1 MPNVGV
7 MTDDELIATTAP
19 LLRDNGWAFY
29 FTPETRAKGAELG
42 LDGFQFYFLGRG
54 GVLGD
59 VEPAVVSAAFGYFK
73 PALVAQVWN
82 AARAIASPREAG
94 RAFMAACADHG
105 RSKLAGVEGL
115 AEFVAAAEKV
125 NAAVDADGLA
135 LYAGTAAEPLADD
148 LPGRAMQLVTVLRE
162 HRGSAHLLAVRAVG
176 LDTRTA
182 HHAKRPGDGQ
192 MFGWTPD
199 EAPVVD
205 EAVQA
210 KMDEAEALTDRI
222 VQPAYAVLDDA
233 ERTAFVSG
241 LERIAAALA
250 A

>member
-1 MPNVGV
+1 
-7 MTDDELIATTAP
+7 MTDQLSVDDLVSSTAA

-59 VEPAVVSAAFGYFK
+59 VEPDVVSAAFGYFK
-73 PALVAQVWN
+73 PSLVAHVWN
-82 AARAIASPREAG
+82 TAKAIVAPRDAA
-94 RAFMAACADHG
+94 RAFMACCADHG
-105 RSKLAGVEGL
+105 RAKLAGVDGL

-125 NAAVDADGLA
+125 NDAADRDGLA
-135 LYAGTAAEPLADD
+135 LYAGTAAEPLVDD

-182 HHAKRPGDGQ
+182 HHAKRPGDGK
-192 MFGWTPD
+192 MFGWTD
-199 EAPVVD
+199 EEAPVVD
-205 EAVQA
+205 DAVQA
-210 KMDEAEALTDRI
+210 KMADAEELTDRI
-222 VQPAYAVLDDA
+222 VRPAYAVLDA
-233 ERTAFVSG
+233 SEREAFATG
-241 LERIAAALA
+241 LRAVAAALA